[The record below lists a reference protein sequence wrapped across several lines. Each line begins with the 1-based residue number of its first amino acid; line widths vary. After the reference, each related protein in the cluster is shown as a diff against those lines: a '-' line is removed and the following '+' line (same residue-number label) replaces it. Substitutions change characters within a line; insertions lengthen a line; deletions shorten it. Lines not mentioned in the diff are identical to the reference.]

1 MLCTVKIRNVNLSL
15 YSNTRWSN
23 SIIKSWSIFGI
34 KFAPLLI
41 PLERRL
47 QTLSVLLWIS
57 SYLTTGLLSST
68 AMYLLMSTSFWWITP
83 MYLTWIVYDLQ
94 TCNNGGRK
102 GFLVNWMK
110 NSKIWKLYANFF
122 PITLVKTTELDSEK
136 VTGI

>member
-68 AMYLLMSTSFWWITP
+68 AMYLLMSTSYWWITP

-102 GFLVNWMK
+102 CFLVNWMK